1 MTPEQIAIVEA
12 TLEQAR
18 DDLELLAEDFYR
30 RLFESEPRL
39 RPLFTADPAEQRL
52 RFGEQLD
59 AIVHMIR
66 DCEEFLSCAE
76 DLGRRHG
83 TYGVQP
89 RHYALARP
97 ALMAA
102 LAAALGQR
110 WTEDVEAAWLRAY
123 DLVAEAMI
131 AGAPD
136 QRLPARDLDDRR
148 HQPSNVSAIDGTS
161 PPPN

>member
-18 DDLELLAEDFYR
+18 DDLEQLAEDFYR
-30 RLFESEPRL
+30 RLFEAEPVL
-39 RPLFTADPAEQRL
+39 RRLFTAEAAEQRR
-52 RFGEQLD
+52 RFAEQLD

-66 DCEEFLSCAE
+66 DGEEFLSCAE

-83 TYGVQP
+83 AYGVRP

-102 LAAALGQR
+102 LAAALGRR
-110 WTEDVEAAWLRAY
+110 WTEEAEAAWMRAR
-123 DLVAEAMI
+123 MTSW
-131 AGAPD
+131 P
-136 QRLPARDLDDRR
+136 RR
-148 HQPSNVSAIDGTS
+148 
-161 PPPN
+161 